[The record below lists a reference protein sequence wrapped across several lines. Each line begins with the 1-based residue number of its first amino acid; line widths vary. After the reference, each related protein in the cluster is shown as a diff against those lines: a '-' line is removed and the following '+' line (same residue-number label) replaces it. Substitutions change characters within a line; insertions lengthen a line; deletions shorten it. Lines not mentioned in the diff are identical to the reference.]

1 MDFLNITFLDY
12 YYLILILIIPIF
24 IYFFFRKNKKAN
36 EFSFFKDLK
45 KVYKTSSFLYY
56 FKITLIVLI
65 LIFYILLLAN
75 PNKKLSDET
84 ITKNGIDIVIAL
96 DLSASMN
103 ATDLK
108 PDRLESAK
116 WVIEKFINN
125 QTTNRLWLIVFSWK
139 PFTSI
144 PLTFDYWVLKQT
156 IDNLSTKTIDQSKS
170 YLWWTAIWD
179 AILMSNNLFEEEDR
193 EKVVILLTDGD
204 ANVWVD
210 PKIAALKSK
219 EKDIKVYTI
228 GIWSKEGG
236 GFIYNDWYFNR
247 EVTVPALKEE
257 DLIYISNQTNA
268 KFYRATDNDSL
279 EDIFDELEKLEKNDI
294 EIESKNTFNTY
305 YKHFVYTLI
314 LLNFLFMITLFY
326 RKNID

>member
-36 EFSFFKDLK
+36 EFSFFNDLK
-45 KVYKTSSFLYY
+45 KVYKTSSFLFY
-56 FKITLIVLI
+56 FKLCLIILI
-65 LIFYILLLAN
+65 LIVYILLLAN

-108 PDRLESAK
+108 PYRLESAK

-125 QTTNRLWLIVFSWK
+125 QKTNRLWLIVFSWK

-144 PLTFDYWVLKQT
+144 PLTFDYWVLNQT

-170 YLWWTAIWD
+170 SLWWTAIWD

-193 EKVVILLTDGD
+193 EKAIILLTDGD

-228 GIWSKEGG
+228 GIWSKDGWS
-236 GFIYNDWYFNR
+236 FIYNDWYFNR
-247 EVTVPALKEE
+247 EVKVPALKEQ

-268 KFYRATDNDSL
+268 KFYRATDNSSL
-279 EDIFDELEKLEKNDI
+279 ENIFEELEKLEKNDI
-294 EIESKNTFNTY
+294 EVESKNTFNTY
-305 YKHFVYTLI
+305 YKPFVFTLI

-326 RKNID
+326 RKNLD